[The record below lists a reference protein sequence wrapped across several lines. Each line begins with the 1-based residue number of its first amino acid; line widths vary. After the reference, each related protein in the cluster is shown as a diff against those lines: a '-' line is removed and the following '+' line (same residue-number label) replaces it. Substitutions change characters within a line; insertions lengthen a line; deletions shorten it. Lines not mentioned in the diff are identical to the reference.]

1 MQRADGPQAAA
12 MASEVRAFLSQNPV
26 LAGPKSAAAQSWF
39 QALRDQRWYVPHWPA
54 EQGGLDWTPL
64 QSYILQRELLA
75 AGALLPPGATTHL
88 VASWLFRWLPTQASL
103 NQSQAERWLAGIAGD
118 LGHEVEHWR
127 VGVDLRRPD
136 WPARALEAGFLD
148 DQAHWV
154 LQPYPTPD
162 GTDSEVF
169 WAVGV
174 LPGVLLPA
182 SSEKLNPAPSQKA
195 STDVELGVE
204 QRWPPVL
211 GGLTVAEVEA
221 LLKPVQVAWQN
232 NSRLAETSAGSL
244 VAAGEV
250 SEGLQVPS
258 VSLGWRLARLQQV
271 LAADDSLPAEQK
283 SEHESLHESQIA
295 LAALQVMEARA
306 AQADSRLKPALP
318 GADLQRAV
326 GQSAERL
333 SWRVAKLESDTL
345 GYFALPAFDAKLQHN
360 EGRVTPSLYDPLV
373 AGPGERNSG

>member
-1 MQRADGPQAAA
+1 MQRADSPQAAVL
-12 MASEVRAFLSQNPV
+12 ASEVRAFLSQNPV
-26 LAGPKSAAAQSWF
+26 LAGPKSAIARSWF
-39 QALRDQRWYVPHWPA
+39 QALRDQRWYVPHWPTA
-54 EQGGLDWTPL
+54 QGGLDWTPL

-88 VASWLFRWLPTQASL
+88 VASWLFRWLPAQASL
-103 NQSQAERWLAGIAGD
+103 GQNQNQRWLAGIAGD
-118 LGHEVEHWR
+118 QGHEVEHWR
-127 VGVDLRRPD
+127 IGVDLRRPD
-136 WPARALEAGFLD
+136 WPAQALEGGFLD
-148 DQAHWV
+148 DRAHWV
-154 LQPYPTPD
+154 LQPYPMPD
-162 GTDSEVF
+162 GADSEVF

-174 LPGVLLPA
+174 LPGALLPA

-211 GGLTVAEVEA
+211 SGLTVAEVEA
-221 LLKPVQVAWQN
+221 LLKPVQAAWQN
-232 NSRLAETSAGSL
+232 ASRLAGTSAGSL
-244 VAAGEV
+244 GAAGEIA
-250 SEGLQVPS
+250 EGLQVPS

-271 LAADDSLPAEQK
+271 LAADDSLPP
-283 SEHESLHESQIA
+283 EHKREHKSLHESQIA

-333 SWRVAKLESDTL
+333 SWRVAQLESDTL
-345 GYFALPAFDAKLQHN
+345 GYFALPAFDAQLQHN
-360 EGRVTPSLYDPLV
+360 EGRVTPSLYDPLI
-373 AGPGERNSG
+373 AGSSGKYSG